1 MKAKIDKILET
12 PADEREIVE
21 NGKIFKKALDIILI
35 AINILWFTSPF
46 ILIPFKL
53 DSITTNVIA
62 ICINLCAF
70 TVNLITFIFIMKT
83 FKKNTYGGSINKTT
97 NNLST
102 LFIINL
108 INIIDGIIGVTGKAN
123 ILVGHITLSGL
134 MFIVSMIAMLV
145 WMFGISAYLVRKYN
159 KQKSI

>member
-53 DSITTNVIA
+53 DIITTNVIA
-62 ICINLCAF
+62 ICINLCTF

-97 NNLST
+97 NNLWNNRCNRKSKHPCRT
-102 LFIINL
+102 YYLKWLNVYSKYDC
-108 INIIDGIIGVTGKAN
+108 NVD
-123 ILVGHITLSGL
+123 
-134 MFIVSMIAMLV
+134 MDV
-145 WMFGISAYLVRKYN
+145 WNKRISCK
-159 KQKSI
+159 KI